1 MPKAKTFAEAKII
14 VYRLLKI
21 RLRSQKEVRDKLKQ
35 REFDQSVIDQTLDYF
50 LGAKLLDDR
59 EFAHQWIKW
68 RAAKPLGIN
77 RIKFELKEKGIG
89 PEILDKALADFK
101 EEFSEE
107 EIVLALARRRKE
119 ISKEKDPVKLNQRL
133 YGYLS
138 RRGFSVTSIVK
149 ALKKIC

>member
-1 MPKAKTFAEAKII
+1 MPKAKTFAEAKTI

-50 LGAKLLDDR
+50 RGAKLLDDR
-59 EFAHQWIKW
+59 EFARQWIKW
-68 RAAKPLGIN
+68 RAAKPFGIN
-77 RIKFELKEKGIG
+77 RIKFELKEKGIAT
-89 PEILDKALADFK
+89 EILDQVLADFK

-107 EIVLALARRRKE
+107 EIVLTLARRRKE

-133 YGYLS
+133 YGYLL
-138 RRGFSVTSIVK
+138 RRGFGAQTILK
-149 ALKKIC
+149 ALKKI